1 MLLLLIIQRMNERR
15 QEMRLRG
22 LLFISQVEQ
31 CSNRESER
39 VIVRILAHEIIIKSF
54 ELLRDKIEAE

>member
-1 MLLLLIIQRMNERR
+1 
-15 QEMRLRG
+15 MRLRG

-31 CSNRESER
+31 CLDRESER